1 MGTPYENQILGAF
14 VFALGVECGK
24 AGVFMPANL
33 FQQTPL
39 DGTFGDLVV
48 GADWCLALEFKREEG
63 TIDSE
68 KEKWSKE
75 ALQAFEGDTLLKVA
89 SRRAHMLC
97 FSRPTSDGIDLF
109 AVTYASALGL
119 GKSTGEIDCNRLI
132 EGLVLL
138 VGDKSPEAKKKK
150 IGLPPRE
157 LEAYLRKLASYRRQG
172 GGGRN
177 ATWLAVAKSGDS
189 FKIRTSSSL
198 EQLLEPLQERARS
211 PAEQQDHSVW
221 RGPTLG
227 SRDDDEHER

>member
-24 AGVFMPANL
+24 AGMFMPANL

-109 AVTYASALGL
+109 AMVYASALGL
-119 GKSTGEIDCNRLI
+119 DKSKVQMECHRLI
-132 EGLVLL
+132 QALVHL
-138 VGDKSPEAKKKK
+138 VGDESPEAKKK

-172 GGGRN
+172 GGGRD

-198 EQLLEPLQERARS
+198 EQLLEPLQQRARS
-211 PAEQQDHSVW
+211 PSEQQDHSVL

>member
-1 MGTPYENQILGAF
+1 
-14 VFALGVECGK
+14 
-24 AGVFMPANL
+24 MPANL

-75 ALQAFEGDTLLKVA
+75 ALQAFESDTLLKVA

-97 FSRPTSDGIDLF
+97 FSRPTSDGIGLF
-109 AVTYASALGL
+109 AMTYASALAL
-119 GKSTGEIDCNRLI
+119 GTSTTEIDCHWLI
-132 EGLVLL
+132 QGLVRL
-138 VGDKSPEAKKKK
+138 VGDQSPEGKKK
-150 IGLPPRE
+150 IGLPPDE
-157 LEAYLRKLASYRRQG
+157 LEAYLRKLASYRKQG
-172 GGGRN
+172 GGGKD

-189 FKIRTSSSL
+189 LKIRTSSSL
-198 EQLLEPLQERARS
+198 EQLLEALQERVRS
-211 PAEQQDHSVW
+211 PAQQQDHSFW

>member
-24 AGVFMPANL
+24 AGMFMSANL

-109 AVTYASALGL
+109 AMVYASALGL
-119 GKSTGEIDCNRLI
+119 DKSKVEMECHRLI
-132 EGLVLL
+132 QALVHL
-138 VGDKSPEAKKKK
+138 VGDESPEAKKK

-172 GGGRN
+172 GGGRD

-198 EQLLEPLQERARS
+198 EQLLEPLQQRARS
-211 PAEQQDHSVW
+211 PSEQQDHSVL

>member
-1 MGTPYENQILGAF
+1 MGSPYENQILGAF

-24 AGVFMPANL
+24 VGVFMPANL

-63 TIDSE
+63 TVDSE
-68 KEKWSKE
+68 KKKWSKE
-75 ALQAFEGDTLLKVA
+75 ALEAFKSDTLLKVA

-97 FSRPTSDGIDLF
+97 FSRPTSDGIVLS
-109 AVTYASALGL
+109 AMAYASALGL
-119 GKSTGEIDCNRLI
+119 GKSTAEIDCNRLI
-132 EGLVLL
+132 QGLVQL
-138 VGDKSPEAKKKK
+138 VGDQSPEGRKK
-150 IGLPPRE
+150 IGLPPDE
-157 LEAYLRKLASYRRQG
+157 LETYLRKLASYRRQG
-172 GGGRN
+172 GGGKD

-189 FKIRTSSSL
+189 LKIRTSSSL
-198 EQLLEPLQERARS
+198 EQLLEAHQERVRS
-211 PAEQQDHSVW
+211 PAQQQDHIVW

>member
-24 AGVFMPANL
+24 AGMFMPANL

-97 FSRPTSDGIDLF
+97 FSQPTSDGIDLF
-109 AVTYASALGL
+109 AMVYASALGL
-119 GKSTGEIDCNRLI
+119 DKSKVEMECHRLI
-132 EGLVLL
+132 QALVHL
-138 VGDKSPEAKKKK
+138 VGDESPEAKKK

-172 GGGRN
+172 GGGRD

-198 EQLLEPLQERARS
+198 EQLLEPLQQRARS
-211 PAEQQDHSVW
+211 PSEQQDHSVL

>member
-24 AGVFMPANL
+24 TGRFMPANL

-63 TIDSE
+63 TVDSE
-68 KEKWSKE
+68 KDKWSKE
-75 ALQAFEGDTLLKVA
+75 ALQAFETDTLLVVA
-89 SRRAHMLC
+89 SRKAHLLC
-97 FSRPTSDGIDLF
+97 FSRPTADGIGLF
-109 AVTYASALGL
+109 SVNYASALGL
-119 GKSTGEIDCNRLI
+119 GTSKTECECHHLI
-132 EGLVLL
+132 KALVHL
-138 VGDKSPEAKKKK
+138 VGDATPETQKK
-150 IGLPPRE
+150 IGLPPDE
-157 LEAYLRKLASYRRQG
+157 LEVYLRKLASYRKQG
-172 GGGRN
+172 GGGRE
-177 ATWLAVAKSGDS
+177 ATWLAVAKSGDG

-198 EQLLEPLQERARS
+198 EQLAEPRHARARS
-211 PAEQQDHSVW
+211 PAQQQSRSVW

>member
-109 AVTYASALGL
+109 AMVYASALGL
-119 GKSTGEIDCNRLI
+119 DKSKVEMECHRLI
-132 EGLVLL
+132 RALVHLI
-138 VGDKSPEAKKKK
+138 GDESPEAKKK

-172 GGGRN
+172 GGGRD

-198 EQLLEPLQERARS
+198 EQLLEPLQQRAQS
-211 PAEQQDHSVW
+211 TSEQQDHSVW

>member
-24 AGVFMPANL
+24 AGRYMPANL

-48 GADWCLALEFKREEG
+48 GAEWCLALEFKREEG

-75 ALQAFEGDTLLKVA
+75 ALQAFESDTLLKVA
-89 SRRAHMLC
+89 SRRAHLLC
-97 FSRPTSDGIDLF
+97 FSRPKSDGIGLF
-109 AVTYASALGL
+109 AVAYASALGL
-119 GKSTGEIDCNRLI
+119 GKSKGEIECHQLI
-132 EGLVLL
+132 QGLLHL
-138 VGDKSPEAKKKK
+138 VGDQSPEGKKK
-150 IGLPPRE
+150 IGLPPDE
-157 LEAYLRKLASYRRQG
+157 LEAYLRKLASHRKQG
-172 GGGRN
+172 GGGKG
-177 ATWLAVAKSGDS
+177 ATWLAVAQSGDS
-189 FKIRTSSSL
+189 LKIRTASSL

-211 PAEQQDHSVW
+211 HAQQQDHSVW

-227 SRDDDEHER
+227 SREDDEHDR

>member
-24 AGVFMPANL
+24 AGRFMPANL

-109 AVTYASALGL
+109 AVAYASALGL
-119 GKSTGEIDCNRLI
+119 SKSKVEIECNRLI
-132 EGLVLL
+132 QVLVHL
-138 VGDKSPEAKKKK
+138 VSDKSPEAKKK
-150 IGLPPRE
+150 IGLPPGE

-172 GGGRN
+172 GGGRY

-211 PAEQQDHSVW
+211 PAQQQDRSVW

-227 SRDDDEHER
+227 SREDDEHDR

>member
-24 AGVFMPANL
+24 AGMFMPANL

-109 AVTYASALGL
+109 AMVYASALGL
-119 GKSTGEIDCNRLI
+119 DKSKVEMECHRLI
-132 EGLVLL
+132 QALVHL
-138 VGDKSPEAKKKK
+138 VGDESPEAKKK

-172 GGGRN
+172 GGGRD

-198 EQLLEPLQERARS
+198 EQLLEPLQQRARS
-211 PAEQQDHSVW
+211 PSEQQDHSVL

>member
-24 AGVFMPANL
+24 AGRFMPANL

-75 ALQAFEGDTLLKVA
+75 AIQAFEGDTLLKVA

-97 FSRPTSDGIDLF
+97 FSRPTSEGIDLF
-109 AVTYASALGL
+109 AVAYASALGL
-119 GKSTGEIDCNRLI
+119 GKSKVEIECDRLI
-132 EGLVLL
+132 QVLVHL
-138 VGDKSPEAKKKK
+138 VGDKSPEAKKK
-150 IGLPPRE
+150 IGLPPGE

-172 GGGRN
+172 GGGRD

-198 EQLLEPLQERARS
+198 EQLLEPLQERVRS
-211 PAEQQDHSVW
+211 PAQQQDRSVW
-221 RGPTLG
+221 RGSMLG
-227 SRDDDEHER
+227 SREDDERER

>member
-48 GADWCLALEFKREEG
+48 GAEWCLALEFKREEG

-68 KEKWSKE
+68 KGKWSKE

-109 AVTYASALGL
+109 AMVYASALGL
-119 GKSTGEIDCNRLI
+119 DKSKVEMECHRLI
-132 EGLVLL
+132 QALVHL
-138 VGDKSPEAKKKK
+138 VGDESPEAKEK

-172 GGGRN
+172 GGGRD

-198 EQLLEPLQERARS
+198 EQLLEPLQQRARS
-211 PAEQQDHSVW
+211 PSEQQDHSVW
-221 RGPTLG
+221 RGPTLR